1 MINVPLFL
9 PIHCRKTTVPN
20 SIREGLRKKY
30 TENNT
35 NKQNKPN
42 KKKKTHHYHH
52 HNKNTKR
59 LEIEISSSRN
69 RESRSLYFEFFWIRD
84 EGLKSA

>member
-42 KKKKTHHYHH
+42 KKKTPPLPPPQQKH
-52 HNKNTKR
+52 K
-59 LEIEISSSRN
+59 
-69 RESRSLYFEFFWIRD
+69 
-84 EGLKSA
+84 AP